1 MAQDSRVLLDA
12 VCRIPTP
19 PCRKNALSRV
29 AAYTQVR
36 HSGTLLL
43 ISVRPLTRSPP
54 PYEARVE
61 YIIPFWILCGI
72 AGAGM
77 LSRYGKAGSGFLLG
91 LLLGP
96 IGLIIAWTMRD
107 TAKLDEAKSSGAAPG
122 SAEDRVER
130 ECPHCAERILVK
142 AKVCKHCGREVEP
155 FV

>member
-1 MAQDSRVLLDA
+1 M
-12 VCRIPTP
+12 
-19 PCRKNALSRV
+19 
-29 AAYTQVR
+29 
-36 HSGTLLL
+36 
-43 ISVRPLTRSPP
+43 
-54 PYEARVE
+54 E

-122 SAEDRVER
+122 SAEDRVKR